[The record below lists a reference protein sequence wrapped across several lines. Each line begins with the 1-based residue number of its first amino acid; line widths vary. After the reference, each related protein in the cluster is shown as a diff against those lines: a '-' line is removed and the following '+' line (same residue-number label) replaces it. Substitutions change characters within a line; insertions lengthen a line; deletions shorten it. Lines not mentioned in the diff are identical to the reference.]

1 MDDSNEHEVI
11 VEGDDYD
18 LTVFTVIPEDAGEY
32 RATFALDDAEFGA
45 AHLVDLSGH
54 FEPWIKIQLDC
65 IFSNLFCFQ
74 P

>member
-45 AHLVDLSGH
+45 AHLVVLGRFNSFKLNKVYELS
-54 FEPWIKIQLDC
+54 QNV
-65 IFSNLFCFQ
+65 S
-74 P
+74 